1 MDVGYYT
8 KERMLKMKKVLF
20 YGMTGEKMCFQ
31 HILMNA
37 LDLHSSGEEVK
48 IIFEGASVK
57 LVSIFEQENNP
68 LYKKA
73 KEADIIAGICL
84 ACSKVL
90 DVYED
95 NLKSGLKMLDDMS
108 GHAGM
113 KEYLDNGYQ
122 VISI

>member
-1 MDVGYYT
+1 ME
-8 KERMLKMKKVLF
+8 KILF

-37 LDLHSSGEEVK
+37 LDLSASGKEVK

-57 LVSIFEQENNP
+57 LVSLFEEERNP
-68 LYKKA
+68 LYTKA
-73 KEADIIAGICL
+73 KNAGMLAGLCL

-90 DVYED
+90 GVYEE
-95 NLKSGLKMLDDMS
+95 NLKSGLTMLEDMS

-113 KEYLDNGYQ
+113 KQYIDDGYH
-122 VISI
+122 VISM

>member
-1 MDVGYYT
+1 M
-8 KERMLKMKKVLF
+8 EKVLF

-37 LDLHSSGEEVK
+37 LDLSASGKEVK

-57 LVSIFEQENNP
+57 LVSLFEKEKNP
-68 LYKKA
+68 LYIRTKN
-73 KEADIIAGICL
+73 EGMIAGVCL

-90 DVYED
+90 GVYEE
-95 NLKSGLKMLDDMS
+95 NQKWGLTMLDDMS

-113 KEYLDNGYQ
+113 KKYIEKGYQ
-122 VISI
+122 VISM

>member
-1 MDVGYYT
+1 MNKILY
-8 KERMLKMKKVLF
+8 

-37 LDLHSSGEEVK
+37 IDLSTNGDEVK

-57 LVSIFEQENNP
+57 LISVFENENNP
-68 LYKKA
+68 LYQKA
-73 KEADIIAGICL
+73 KEKGMIAGVCF

-90 DVYED
+90 GVYDEIKD
-95 NLKSGLKMLDDMS
+95 KDIVFLDDMN

-113 KEYLDNGYQ
+113 KKYISNGYQ
-122 VISI
+122 VVSI

>member
-1 MDVGYYT
+1 
-8 KERMLKMKKVLF
+8 MKKVLF

-31 HILMNA
+31 HILMNG
-37 LDLHSSGEEVK
+37 LDLHGSGQEVK

-57 LVSIFEQENNP
+57 LVSIFEEENNP

-73 KEADIIAGICL
+73 KEAGIIAGICL

-90 DVYED
+90 NVYEV
-95 NLKSGLKMLDDMS
+95 NLKSGLPMLEDMN

-113 KEYLDNGYQ
+113 KSYLNEGYE
-122 VISI
+122 VISM